1 MEFKYEVLQ
10 FSTRLAIL
18 YETCFGFVVAQ
29 QTSAVCQWVLSLP
42 CQQGA
47 RGEVSRGQEG
57 SGRGDTHSQISLEV
71 TNCQL
76 SLHAARVPGRR
87 PVTVARA
94 LRPYAVPCTSAPRGP
109 VCVLQCLPIL
119 VACPGREHR
128 EPRRDGREHAAVASS
143 VLGPRGLRVNGL
155 GARRGQPQRRRGRT

>member
-1 MEFKYEVLQ
+1 MTL
-10 FSTRLAIL
+10 RLELTLPATAQVDAGERAIL
-18 YETCFGFVVAQ
+18 YESPDQCGSVSGFWR
-29 QTSAVCQWVLSLP
+29 C
-42 CQQGA
+42 
-47 RGEVSRGQEG
+47 RVSRGQEG

-128 EPRRDGREHAAVASS
+128 EPRRDGREDK
-143 VLGPRGLRVNGL
+143 GEFRF
-155 GARRGQPQRRRGRT
+155 